1 MYDRYT
7 IKNSDGKTSFQ
18 RKKKKLVKLNLNRR
32 DRKKL
37 VAFKK
42 DGKENKR
49 KSFEYDKWKG
59 VWWRQLRIKDR
70 YHRDSDSTLQ
80 FHQNHNGRIE
90 GRRNEEDLKE
100 DTCSR
105 YRRSALKLV
114 TISADNMLSKIEVP

>member
-1 MYDRYT
+1 MYDWYT

-49 KSFEYDKWKG
+49 KSFEYDK
-59 VWWRQLRIKDR
+59 
-70 YHRDSDSTLQ
+70 
-80 FHQNHNGRIE
+80 
-90 GRRNEEDLKE
+90 
-100 DTCSR
+100 
-105 YRRSALKLV
+105 
-114 TISADNMLSKIEVP
+114 